1 MSSSSFDPYYKWL
14 GIPPVE
20 QPPNHYRLLGI
31 NLFESDPDVIQAASD
46 QRMIHLRSFQTGQHS
61 SLSQKLLN
69 ETAAAKLCLLK
80 PDRKAQYDA
89 GLRSQLA
96 TRTPPAARAI
106 SVPPPIPAPSLAPN
120 PVAADYADVDAV
132 TATAQVPARES
143 PWQPDPL
150 DFTNSRPVY
159 SKTVGVSPTKSR
171 LPIVLLIAAP
181 ILGMGVVMAA
191 IKIFNDREEANSRG
205 SQDLTAATSRSDT
218 EKRLGSSN
226 DSRPA
231 QTGNEIKP
239 PVLVLD
245 WPKED
250 REGGFVILDNAHD
263 DVSKRSGPLEY
274 ALKPGESKIVRLRR
288 VGSAAIDITV
298 PPTNSG
304 ERFTYRPIWQPL
316 EPDRGAPK
324 IATNDRQPIS
334 LIPEIPIDN
343 NSREKNPFDM
353 KAPDKAPD
361 SADRPLPSTTDTH
374 RGPART
380 GLLAPV
386 PNEAA
391 RQKALAQ
398 LKEVLKDEFAKAK
411 GPEAQLALAGRL
423 AQLAQ
428 QETEKDPAM
437 GYVAAEQSLEI
448 AVRQCDVGLASQ
460 LVGGFAA
467 HFDLDAWKL
476 KSTTL
481 NQLGHAAKN
490 SDQRASLAKAALEQI
505 DKAISADRFE
515 IAVELA
521 GTATFLSA
529 QLKETALRDIA
540 KEASERTKRIQKGA
554 QEAQAAG
561 DALLTNPKDPD
572 ANLTVGKFKCFLKD
586 DWKFGLPML
595 ALGSDEALKRLAAAE
610 TADPTESAE
619 QAKLADQWWD
629 LAEKKAADKSDA
641 AKKDEWTV
649 KPMRA
654 RAVYWYRR
662 AQPNLSG
669 LALAKALKRIDEA
682 GPATGDT
689 VAIETVFLDDLAE
702 QAVSVGQGSLG
713 KHGDAGYFPPG
724 KVKVRGVQP
733 PHAVSMHPPTNGSST
748 VSYNLDGK
756 YRTFTSIAAIMDDAK
771 QMQSKAAFHVWG
783 DGKPLWTSR
792 PLRAA
797 GEFQE
802 CSIRV
807 AGVRTLKLEVICTGP
822 YNGTHAVWVA
832 PMLTK

>member
-14 GIPPVE
+14 GIPPAE

-31 NLFESDPDVIQAASD
+31 NPFESDPDVIQAASD

-80 PDRKAQYDA
+80 PERKAQYDA
-89 GLRSQLA
+89 RLQSQLA
-96 TRTPPAARAI
+96 MQAPPAAPVASI
-106 SVPPPIPAPSLAPN
+106 PPPIPTHGPVST

-132 TATAQVPARES
+132 TATAQVSAQEA
-143 PWQPDPL
+143 PWQADPL

-159 SKTVGVSPTKSR
+159 SKAVGGRPTKSKM
-171 LPIVLLIAAP
+171 PIVLLVAAP
-181 ILGMGVVMAA
+181 ILGIGVVMAA
-191 IKIFNDREEANSRG
+191 IKIFNDREEANQLG
-205 SQDLTAATSRSDT
+205 LQDSTTATSRTDVQ
-218 EKRLGSSN
+218 KRLESSN
-226 DSRPA
+226 DLRA
-231 QTGNEIKP
+231 ARAGNEIKP
-239 PVLVLD
+239 PMLVLD

-250 REGGFVILDNAHD
+250 RDGGFVILDTVTF
-263 DVSKRSGPLEY
+263 DVSKQVGPLEY
-274 ALKPGESKIVRLRR
+274 ELKAGEPKKVRLRR
-288 VGSAAIDITV
+288 IGLAPIDITV
-298 PPTNSG
+298 PPKNLG
-304 ERFTYRPIWQPL
+304 ERFTYRPIWRPL
-316 EPDRGAPK
+316 ERAGDAPNV
-324 IATNDRQPIS
+324 ATNDRQPIPP
-334 LIPEIPIDN
+334 IPDN
-343 NSREKNPFDM
+343 PVDKTRFDQNPLET
-353 KAPDKAPD
+353 KAADKAP
-361 SADRPLPSTTDTH
+361 RRSTAVTH
-374 RGPART
+374 SGPMRT
-380 GLLAPV
+380 GVLMPV
-386 PNEAA
+386 PNDAA
-391 RQKALAQ
+391 RQTALAQ

-411 GPEAQLALAGRL
+411 GAEGQLALAGRL

-460 LVGGFAA
+460 LVGGFTA

-481 NQLGHAAKN
+481 NQLGHTAKN

-505 DKAISADRFE
+505 DKATAGDRFE

-521 GTATFLSA
+521 GTATFLSS

-540 KEASERTKRIQKGA
+540 KEASDRTRRIQQGA
-554 QEAQAAG
+554 QEAQAAS

-572 ANLTVGKFKCFLKD
+572 ANLTVGKFRCFLKD
-586 DWKFGLPML
+586 DWRFGLPLL
-595 ALGSDEALKRLAAAE
+595 ALGSDEPLKRLVAAE
-610 TADPTESAE
+610 TANPTDSSE
-619 QAKLADQWWD
+619 QTKLADQWWD
-629 LAEKKAADKSDA
+629 LAEKTAADKSEA

-662 AQPNLSG
+662 ALPRLSG
-669 LALAKALKRIDEA
+669 LALAKSQKRIDEA
-682 GPATGDT
+682 GPAAGDT

-702 QAVSVGQGSLG
+702 QDVIVGQGTLG

-771 QMQSKAAFHVWG
+771 QMQSKAVFHMSG
-783 DGKPLWTSR
+783 DGKQLWTSR
-792 PLRAA
+792 PLRGA